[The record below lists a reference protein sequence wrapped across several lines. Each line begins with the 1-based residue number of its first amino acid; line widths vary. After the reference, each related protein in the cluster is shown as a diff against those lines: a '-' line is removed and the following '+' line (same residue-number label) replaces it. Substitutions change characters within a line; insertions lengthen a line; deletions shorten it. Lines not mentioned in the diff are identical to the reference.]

1 MPTKLPPLPG
11 RPPNTLALCVR
22 HRLWA
27 GMVGGLCAIY
37 NWGALDAYWLPKID
51 TGYPGEADS
60 QDLRGRRRIFESIDR
75 HGHDPSY
82 LKGLNGTGLIE
93 AVHADPRM
101 ADAEQMFESRLWNRL
116 SNVPGTPADV
126 NADWNHLAE
135 RWGPARLRSLFKA
148 MSRFLHAQRMSVHE
162 VRLLVE
168 HAASLD
174 SLVLL
179 SCVHERGAHA
189 DGPDRRAR
197 YEAAVWFFLQ
207 CFLRRWCAYRY
218 IGLAHLIATR
228 LIDKDAGP
236 WLEHERA
243 LGGFPVRQ
251 KPKRSGRAMN
261 AATVMVAH
269 GLPHAPSELQTRLEA
284 GFMATCTRLAAIT
297 GGVRRQGEAG
307 ALLDPVQALC
317 WLVDHQSPPP
327 PSRRRHEGSDEWI
340 MGLGAASFRPR
351 RPRVGALATRAPAM
365 RSLPAWQAQGDRVSQ
380 QGRWLSP

>member
-251 KPKRSGRAMN
+251 KKTQALRSCDECRHRDGRARTAPRAVGAADTSRGRLHGDVHPAGCYHRRC
-261 AATVMVAH
+261 AATGRGRCVA
-269 GLPHAPSELQTRLEA
+269 GSGAGPVLAGRPSI
-284 GFMATCTRLAAIT
+284 ATAA
-297 GGVRRQGEAG
+297 V
-307 ALLDPVQALC
+307 
-317 WLVDHQSPPP
+317 
-327 PSRRRHEGSDEWI
+327 
-340 MGLGAASFRPR
+340 AAS
-351 RPRVGALATRAPAM
+351 A
-365 RSLPAWQAQGDRVSQ
+365 
-380 QGRWLSP
+380 